1 MLSTDHSIQ
10 CRHKPSLMPNC
21 DKAWMAVDGKMSF
34 CISTNS
40 GSISI
45 LQPYSLA
52 SLIDILVYLF
62 IFH

>member
-1 MLSTDHSIQ
+1 MLSTDHSKQ
-10 CRHKPSLMPNC
+10 CCQKLSLMPDC
-21 DKAWMAVDGKMSF
+21 GKAWMAVDGKMSF

-40 GSISI
+40 RSISI

-52 SLIDILVYLF
+52 SLIDVLVYLF